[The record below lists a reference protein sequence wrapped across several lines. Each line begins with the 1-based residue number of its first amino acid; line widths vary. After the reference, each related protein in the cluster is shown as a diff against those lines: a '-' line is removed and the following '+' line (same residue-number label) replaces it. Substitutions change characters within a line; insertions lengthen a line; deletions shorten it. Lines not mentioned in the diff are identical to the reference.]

1 MNRTTAIVIG
11 AGHAGLAASHR
22 LTQRSIDHVVLERGT
37 VGNSWRTERWPGL
50 RLLTPNWQFR
60 LPGQPYDGDEP
71 DGFLPVAEVASALDR
86 YARWTAAP
94 VITGAAV
101 HSLRRTID
109 GYAIRTTAG
118 EYRAAAV
125 VLATGTCNRAS
136 IPAAA
141 DGVPSRITQVTPLT
155 YRGPHELPPGR
166 AVVVGASATGVQ
178 LAAEI
183 HRSGRPVTLSVGD
196 HVRLP
201 RTYRGRDIFWWL
213 EHAGVLAE
221 RIDDLD
227 ELTRVRRLPSPQLV
241 GGADRSDV
249 GLGELASEGI
259 QLVGRLAA
267 VSNRRAQFSGSLA
280 NVCRRADL
288 KMMRLL
294 DRFDHWSATNDAGVD
309 DARPTLA
316 PTPVDRHSPLEI
328 DLDDPSISTIVWA
341 TGYQPDYGWLDAP
354 VVDARGR
361 LRHDGGLVRDAP
373 GMYALGL
380 PVMRTRAS
388 TYIHGS
394 ADDSTAIVDDLVRH
408 LGQHVRP
415 SDRLCQDV
423 RP

>member
-1 MNRTTAIVIG
+1 MVTPSAPPTA
-11 AGHAGLAASHR
+11 S
-22 LTQRSIDHVVLERGT
+22 
-37 VGNSWRTERWPGL
+37 
-50 RLLTPNWQFR
+50 
-60 LPGQPYDGDEP
+60 
-71 DGFLPVAEVASALDR
+71 
-86 YARWTAAP
+86 TAP
-94 VITGAAV
+94 
-101 HSLRRTID
+101 R
-109 GYAIRTTAG
+109 
-118 EYRAAAV
+118 AV

-136 IPAAA
+136 IPA
-141 DGVPSRITQVTPLT
+141 
-155 YRGPHELPPGR
+155 RGGRRAEPPHAGDAPHLPRTARAPAGR

-178 LAAEI
+178 LADEI
-183 HRSGRPVTLSVGD
+183 HRSGRPVTLSVGE

-213 EHAGVLAE
+213 EDAGVLDE
-221 RIDDLD
+221 RIDEVD

-249 GLGELASEGI
+249 GLGELVSDGI

-267 VSNRRAQFSGSLA
+267 VSDRRAQFSGSLA

-361 LRHDGGLVRDAP
+361 LRHDGGLVRNAP

-380 PVMRTRAS
+380 PVMRTARPRTSTAAPTTPPRSSTTSSAIWAS
-388 TYIHGS
+388 TSGPP
-394 ADDSTAIVDDLVRH
+394 TVCVRMC
-408 LGQHVRP
+408 
-415 SDRLCQDV
+415 DR
-423 RP
+423 RRRSS